1 MKSLF
6 RRSSALSAALLA
18 FGVSVGVVSPIAI
31 SQSAFAQDSAT
42 PASPS
47 PTQGATTNFS
57 DVGADYWAQ
66 PFIQA
71 LAARNIITGF
81 PNGTFRPEQP
91 VQRAEFAAMIQKAFN
106 QNRVRQLA
114 EPGFKD
120 VPPDYWAAAAI
131 EEAYETGFM
140 GGVPGGAFQPAED
153 ITKLQAIIALAD
165 GLNLKADR
173 SLQNVIST
181 SYLDAEAVPAYATGE
196 VAAATQANL
205 VVNYPNIRQLNPQ
218 QPLTRAE
225 AAAHLYQALVRLGQV
240 QPLASNVA
248 ATQYIVGRNSNV
260 SQTTPN
266 TQTPQTS
273 GTTAANNL
281 VAVATS
287 NQSFSTLTSLLKATG
302 LAESLQ
308 KRGPYTVFAPT
319 NEAFA
324 ALPQGILKKL
334 QQPENSEVLMQILM
348 YHLVPGQQTAKQLSA
363 GELKTLADRPINIQ
377 IDPNGNQISVND
389 ARVIQP
395 NIQASNGIIH
405 AVNEVLLPPNLD
417 LSQLQ

>member
-6 RRSSALSAALLA
+6 RRSSALSATLLA
-18 FGVSVGVVSPIAI
+18 FGVSVASPIAI

-42 PASPS
+42 LAAPS
-47 PTQGATTNFS
+47 PTQGTTTNFS

-71 LAARNIITGF
+71 LAAKNIITGF
-81 PNGTFRPEQP
+81 SNGTFRPEQP
-91 VQRAEFAAMIQKAFN
+91 VQRAEFAGMIQKAFN
-106 QNRVRQLA
+106 QNRVRQL
-114 EPGFKD
+114 EGTGFID

-131 EEAYETGFM
+131 AEAYETGFM
-140 GGVPGGAFQPAED
+140 QGLPGGYFQPDSRIIKA
-153 ITKLQAIIALAD
+153 QAIAALAS
-165 GLNLKADR
+165 GLNLKPTG
-173 SLQNVIST
+173 SPLTLVST
-181 SYLDAEAVPAYATGE
+181 YYTDAGAIPPFAIDE
-196 VAAATQANL
+196 VAAATQAN
-205 VVNYPNIRQLNPQ
+205 VVINYPNLKALNPL

-273 GTTAANNL
+273 STTSANNL

-287 NQSFSTLTSLLKATG
+287 NESFSTLTSLLKATG

-348 YHLVPGQQTAKQLSA
+348 YHLVSGQQTAKELSA
-363 GELKTLADRPINIQ
+363 GELKTLAEKPVNIQ
-377 IDPNGNQISVND
+377 IDPDGNQISVND
-389 ARVIQP
+389 ARVVQP

>member
-6 RRSSALSAALLA
+6 RRSALSTALLA
-18 FGVSVGVVSPIAI
+18 FAISIGVVSPNAI
-31 SQSAFAQDSAT
+31 SQSAFAQDSGT
-42 PASPS
+42 PTAPS
-47 PTQGATTNFS
+47 SAQGTTTNFS

-106 QNRVRQLA
+106 QKSVRQLT
-114 EPGFKD
+114 EPGFTD

-131 EEAYETGFM
+131 ESAYETGFM

-153 ITKLQAIIALAD
+153 ITKLQAIVALAN
-165 GLNLKADR
+165 GLNLTSDR
-173 SLQNVIST
+173 SLQNVIRT

-205 VVNYPNIRQLNPQ
+205 VVNYPNVRQLNPQ

-240 QPLASNVA
+240 QPLASNLA
-248 ATQYIVGRNSNV
+248 ATQYIVGRASNV
-260 SQTTPN
+260 SQTTSN

-273 GTTAANNL
+273 GTTASNNL

-308 KRGPYTVFAPT
+308 KRGPFTVFAPT
-319 NEAFA
+319 DEAFA
-324 ALPQGILKKL
+324 ALPQGTLKKL

-348 YHLVPGQQTAKQLSA
+348 YHLVPGQQTAKELSA
-363 GELKTLADRPINIQ
+363 GELKTLAERPVNIQ
-377 IDPNGNQISVND
+377 IDPAGNQISVND

-395 NIQASNGIIH
+395 NIQASNGVIH

-417 LSQLQ
+417 LSNLQ